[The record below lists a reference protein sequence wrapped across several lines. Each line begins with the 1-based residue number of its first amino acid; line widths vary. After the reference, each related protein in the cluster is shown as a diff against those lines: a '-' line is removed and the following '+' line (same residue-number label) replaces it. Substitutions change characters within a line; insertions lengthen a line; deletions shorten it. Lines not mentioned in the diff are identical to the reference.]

1 MVSVFPAL
9 RPTVPESEA
18 SPLATGPTLP
28 AYTSHSRLPPWLPPG
43 YSRSQHP
50 FQLSA
55 SQGAISSLQPSEE
68 TRQGQGSDSLT
79 AFPPAPRTEPGKR
92 WTLNTAP

>member
-1 MVSVFPAL
+1 MVFVFPAL
-9 RPTVPESEA
+9 RLTVPETEA

-28 AYTSHSRLPPWLPPG
+28 AYTSHSRLPPWFPPG
-43 YSRSQHP
+43 YSCPQHP

-55 SQGAISSLQPSEE
+55 SQGAISSSQPCVE

-79 AFPPAPRTEPGKR
+79 AFPPALRTEPGRR